1 MLPLSIQFMH
11 VVTVGT
17 IALDTVT
24 TPEATRV
31 DQLGGSASYAALS
44 ASYFAPV
51 NVVSIVGRDF
61 PRKYLDLFA
70 KHQINTDSIEVVDGE
85 SFRWSGEYFED
96 MNTRETRSVAINVL
110 ERFQPKL
117 SAAARASELVLLAN
131 CSPDNQLDTLAQV
144 SSPAFVVS
152 DSMDLWVEIARDR
165 LLEVLKKTDLFVIN
179 DTEARQFMQTKNIIT
194 AGHRLLELGPRH
206 VVIKKGEHGALLFGS
221 GGKFFSAGAYPLHEV
236 HDPTGAGDSF
246 AGGIA
251 GHLASLGKKSFEFS
265 DLARAVVYGTVMASY
280 NCESFSTDTLEALT
294 PELIASRFEEF
305 QSFAR
310 F

>member
-1 MLPLSIQFMH
+1 MTVI
-11 VVTVGT
+11 TVGT

-31 DQLGGSASYAALS
+31 DQLGGSAAYAALS

-51 NVVSIVGRDF
+51 ELVSIVGRDF
-61 PRKYLDLFA
+61 PTRYLDLF
-70 KHQINTDSIEVVDGE
+70 KSRQIGTESIEMVEGE

-96 MNTRETRSVAINVL
+96 MNQRETRSVALNVL
-110 ERFQPKL
+110 ESFQPKL
-117 SAAARASELVLLAN
+117 GAAARASELVLLAN

-144 SSPAFVVS
+144 EKPSFVVS
-152 DSMDLWVEIARDR
+152 DSMDLWVSIARER
-165 LLEVLKKTDLFVIN
+165 LLKVLEKTDLFVIN
-179 DTEARQFMQTKNIIT
+179 DSEAKQFMETKNIIT

-206 VVIKKGEHGALLFGS
+206 VVIKKGEHGALLFGR
-221 GGKFFSAGAYPLHEV
+221 GGQFFSAGAYPLHEV

-251 GHLASLGKKSFEFS
+251 GHLASLGKRQFEFP

-280 NCESFSTDTLEALT
+280 NCESFSTDRLESLTLAD
-294 PELIASRFEEF
+294 IARRFEEF
-305 QSFAR
+305 QGFAR